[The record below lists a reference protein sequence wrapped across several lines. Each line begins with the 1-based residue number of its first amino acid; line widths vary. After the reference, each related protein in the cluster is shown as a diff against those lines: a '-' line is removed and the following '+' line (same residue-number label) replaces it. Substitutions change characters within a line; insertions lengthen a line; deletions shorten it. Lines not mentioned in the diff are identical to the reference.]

1 MGQCCSSKQHLK
13 KKSTR
18 NASTTS
24 VLHPSDTI
32 NPVQHPSPRPVQPT
46 PQHITD
52 ALVKKYL
59 TDSVVARF
67 CNCSYSTRCPH
78 RPQITPTRRNGY
90 RRLSEQ
96 DAYPRPPS
104 THRPRRITAPSYPAC
119 YPSPHEFP
127 FPEMRSLSEIGTP
140 IHSSSLIADHEKSC
154 QVYKLGLSTLD
165 GSYMSFQNTVLED
178 KTVMETLPSFNS
190 SENSVREG
198 HVYGYKFK
206 PKKQLSDFE
215 KSVIWV

>member
-1 MGQCCSSKQHLK
+1 M
-13 KKSTR
+13 
-18 NASTTS
+18 
-24 VLHPSDTI
+24 
-32 NPVQHPSPRPVQPT
+32 RP
-46 PQHITD
+46 
-52 ALVKKYL
+52 
-59 TDSVVARF
+59 
-67 CNCSYSTRCPH
+67 
-78 RPQITPTRRNGY
+78 
-90 RRLSEQ
+90 
-96 DAYPRPPS
+96 
-104 THRPRRITAPSYPAC
+104 
-119 YPSPHEFP
+119 
-127 FPEMRSLSEIGTP
+127 LSEIGTP

-178 KTVMETLPSFNS
+178 KTMMETLPSFNS